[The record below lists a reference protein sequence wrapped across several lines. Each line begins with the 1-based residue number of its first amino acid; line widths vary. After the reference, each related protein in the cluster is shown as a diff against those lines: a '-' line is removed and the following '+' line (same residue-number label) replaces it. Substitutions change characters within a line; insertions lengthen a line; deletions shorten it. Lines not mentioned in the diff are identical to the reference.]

1 MNHGWQSES
10 TGRKVFGAS
19 GYVFVYLFIYLP
31 SCHELLRELC
41 WKITVALFG
50 GK

>member
-19 GYVFVYLFIYLP
+19 GYVFVYL
-31 SCHELLRELC
+31 SMV
-41 WKITVALFG
+41 TVRFG
-50 GK
+50 SVRFQFSVHTVRFGS